1 MYENEAKE
9 RGKILTKLICFIYAT
24 TDLDKV
30 EKLLNLAYD
39 LGQIIKS
46 NQSLKALATQLGITV
61 ERDYLTALSQSCPPW
76 QRVFLILSLWEK
88 KEEATKEKL
97 KGALKRLGHPTSI
110 LD

>member
-9 RGKILTKLICFIYAT
+9 RGKILTKLIYFIYTAT
-24 TDLDKV
+24 DPV
-30 EKLLNLAYD
+30 KLLDLAYD

-97 KGALKRLGHPTSI
+97 KGALKCLGHPTSI